1 MHRIF
6 ALGMSLIL
14 LFTVST
20 AAFGQG
26 NGLTAEQAK
35 TKIAR
40 AGTGEKAKVTV
51 WTRDGKKYKS
61 YVTRTSENDFTVRDR
76 KTDAETIIAYTDVNK
91 IDLNR
96 GHSTARNIGI
106 GVGAG
111 VGGLLVILGIA
122 IASLD

>member
-1 MHRIF
+1 MHGFMQRIL
-6 ALGMSLIL
+6 ALALSALML
-14 LFTVST
+14 LTVST
-20 AAFGQG
+20 ATRAQS

-51 WTRDGKKYKS
+51 WTR
-61 YVTRTSENDFTVRDR
+61 ENDFTERDR
-76 KTDAETIIAYTDVNK
+76 KTDAESVIAYSDVNK

-111 VGGLLVILGIA
+111 VGGLLLIIA
-122 IASLD
+122 ITLAHLD